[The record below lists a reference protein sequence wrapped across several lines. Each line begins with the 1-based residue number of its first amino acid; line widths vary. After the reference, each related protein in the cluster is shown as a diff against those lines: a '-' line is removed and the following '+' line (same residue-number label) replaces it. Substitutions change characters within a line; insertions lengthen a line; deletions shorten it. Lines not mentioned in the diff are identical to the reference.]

1 MRAPREQEDAREAP
15 ARGARNGHRVP
26 AGEGIP
32 ARPGAGR
39 RWPRW
44 LARGPLENLSM
55 ALIGVGVVLMTQT
68 FSETLYGWS
77 FLVVLAGTLGFMVFS
92 HFPE

>member
-1 MRAPREQEDAREAP
+1 MSAPDPGPPPREDRH
-15 ARGARNGHRVP
+15 GHRTPP
-26 AGEGIP
+26 AEGIP

-55 ALIGVGVVLMTQT
+55 ALIGAGVVMMTQT
-68 FSETLYGWS
+68 FSESLYGWS
-77 FLVVLAGTLGFMVFS
+77 FLVVLAGTLSFMVFS